1 MRWLRRLARGKF
13 CDTRRVAASLYDVAI
28 VGAGAAGLAA
38 AAELGRV
45 GRHAI
50 LIDARE
56 RVGGRI
62 YSHREPGL
70 PVPIELGAEFI
81 HGEAEA
87 IFKVLERHGGAAIN
101 AGGEHW
107 SIREGELAPSQDL
120 FSSIQRAMRRTHA
133 LQQKDMSFDE
143 FLEAHLSRAL
153 SSDACTYARML
164 AQGFD
169 AADTKRA
176 SARAIVEEW
185 TGGGSVNSPQFRPL
199 GGYTA
204 VLSQLASELR
214 GLVELQLNTTVRS
227 IRWSRHKV
235 DIRGAFLD
243 RPFAVQ
249 AKRAVVTLPLGVLQR
264 PARAPDAVRFAPAL
278 KSKRDALRH
287 LAPGP
292 ALKVLLRFRIAFW
305 ERLEN
310 GRYRDVAFFHP
321 REAAFPTFWT
331 ALPVRTPLLVAW
343 AAGPRAQRLAGAK
356 KPDIISQALA
366 SLGALFGNREEI
378 ERLLEAAWVHDWQAD
393 PYARGAY
400 SYVTVGGDKAR
411 QALAEPL
418 RDTLFFAGEA
428 ADTEGEAGTV
438 AGALQSGKR
447 AAREV
452 LRSF

>member
-1 MRWLRRLARGKF
+1 
-13 CDTRRVAASLYDVAI
+13 VAAPPYDVAI

-38 AAELGRV
+38 AAELGRA
-45 GRHAI
+45 GRRAL

-62 YSHREPGL
+62 YSHREPGM
-70 PVPIELGAEFI
+70 PMPIELGAEFI

-87 IFKVLERHGGAAIN
+87 IFALLERHGGAAID

-107 SIREGELAPSQDL
+107 SIRDGELAPSEDL
-120 FSSIQRAMRRTHA
+120 FSSIQRAMRSTRV
-133 LQQKDMSFDE
+133 LKREDMSFDA
-143 FLEAHLSRAL
+143 FLEAHLRLAL
-153 SSDACTYARML
+153 SAEACKYARML

-169 AADTKRA
+169 AADTTRA

-199 GGYTA
+199 GGYMN
-204 VLSQLASELR
+204 LLMQLTSGLR
-214 GLVELQLNTTVRS
+214 GSTDLQLNTVVRS
-227 IRWSRHKV
+227 VRWARHKV
-235 DIRGAFLD
+235 EIRGTFLD
-243 RPFAVQ
+243 RPFRAE
-249 AKRAVVTLPLGVLQR
+249 AKRAVIALPLGVLQR
-264 PARAPDAVRFAPAL
+264 PARAADAVRFAPAL
-278 KSKRDALRH
+278 KSKREALRH

-292 ALKVLLRFRIAFW
+292 VLKVVLRFRSAFW
-305 ERLEN
+305 ERREN

-331 ALPVRTPLLVAW
+331 ALPVRAPLLVAW
-343 AAGPRAQRLAGAK
+343 AAGPKAERLAGARK
-356 KPDIISQALA
+356 AGIIAHALA
-366 SLGALFGNREEI
+366 SLTVLFGDRDEI

-400 SYVTVGGDKAR
+400 SYVKVGGDNAR
-411 QALAEPL
+411 EELAQPL
-418 RDTLFFAGEA
+418 HDTLFFAGEA

-452 LRSF
+452 LRSL